1 MNLKLIE
8 PSSIQLSFSFR
19 IPFTFRR
26 NTSKSKLCR
35 CSSAHRHPALEL
47 HVGGTDTDKKEQ
59 PIPTVNKQPSI
70 PEDGYE
76 WNKYGQKYIKNIRK
90 IRSYYRCRRK
100 ECNARKRLEW
110 SPANPTILRVIYDGM
125 HDHRSPSDAEQVH
138 SVDVNQYELGNQVL
152 GQLNDTQQV

>member
-1 MNLKLIE
+1 MPCIFV
-8 PSSIQLSFSFR
+8 ISFMSLGEIFA
-19 IPFTFRR
+19 TCV
-26 NTSKSKLCR
+26 CR
-35 CSSAHRHPALEL
+35 
-47 HVGGTDTDKKEQ
+47 GGTDTDKKEQ

-138 SVDVNQYELGNQVL
+138 SVDVNQYELGNQIL